1 MFLIDTFDSRS
12 TVIRE
17 RTHNKAPPAKSQ
29 RNPLPDF
36 SKNSKP
42 QLLHFVSSSPFFFHR
57 KTDNNHDRMNYLA
70 AVKKRKETDKTEET
84 KQD

>member
-12 TVIRE
+12 TALEKGHTTRPLLL
-17 RTHNKAPPAKSQ
+17 KASEIHYPISPEIQ
-29 RNPLPDF
+29 NRNFYISSDLPL
-36 SKNSKP
+36 
-42 QLLHFVSSSPFFFHR
+42 FFHR